1 MTHQGKSVV
10 RRADAENAVDGR
22 ANSTAIVISPSAD
35 VLETS
40 GAYLLMLDM
49 PGAAKEG
56 ISVAMEGES
65 LTVRGSTERLQN
77 NETEILFSEIRSGT
91 YLREFTLGRDVDRE
105 KIEATYE
112 QGVLTLRLPKKES
125 LKPREIIVR

>member
-10 RRADAENAVDGR
+10 RRADAENALDGR
-22 ANSTAIVISPSAD
+22 AKSTAIVISPSAD

-77 NETEILFSEIRSGT
+77 NETEVLFSEIRSGT

-125 LKPREIIVR
+125 LKPREITVR